1 MKQKI
6 VSEKQ
11 TGSMAIGGN
20 GMDQN
25 AVNARIKRQKIKKGI
40 RNTITYIFLGFLGFV
55 LIYPLLWMVASSF
68 KDNSQIFSSLSF
80 IPPSLNI
87 QHYID
92 GWQGVGEY
100 TFTTFF
106 KNTFCIVIPSTAF
119 MVVSCFLVAYGFARF
134 EFPMKKFLFA
144 AMLATLMLPSS
155 VLIIPRYMLYRE
167 FGWLDTYLPFIVPAM
182 FAGNSFFI
190 FQLVQFFRGIPREL
204 DEAAEID
211 GCGSFRTLIEIL
223 LPICKPALV
232 SVILFNVIWTWN
244 DFMGPLI
251 YISSVKK
258 YPLSLALRMTLD
270 LGSAAAWN
278 EVFAM
283 SVLSILPP
291 VILFFCGQKYFID
304 GISSSGLKG

>member
-1 MKQKI
+1 MKENLTTPVQAAQERRPDRQE
-6 VSEKQ
+6 V
-11 TGSMAIGGN
+11 
-20 GMDQN
+20 D
-25 AVNARIKRQKIKKGI
+25 ARLRRQKTKKRAG
-40 RNTITYIFLGFLGFV
+40 NTIAYIFLGLLGFV

-68 KDNSQIFSSLSF
+68 KDNGEIFQSMSI
-80 IPPSLNI
+80 IPPSLSI

-100 TFTTFF
+100 TFATFF
-106 KNTFCIVIPSTAF
+106 KNTFTIVIPATIF
-119 MVVSCFLVAYGFARF
+119 VVVSCFLVAYGFARF
-134 EFPMKKFLFA
+134 EFPMKKFLFT
-144 AMLATLMLPSS
+144 AMMATLMLPGA
-155 VLIIPRYMLYRE
+155 VLIIPRYMLFKE
-167 FGWLDTYLPFIVPAM
+167 FGWLDTYLPFIVPCL

-190 FQLVQFFRGIPREL
+190 FQLIQFFRGIPRDL
-204 DEAAEID
+204 DEAAKID
-211 GCGSFRTLIEIL
+211 GCNSFQTLVRVL

-251 YISSVKK
+251 YISSVNR

-270 LGSAAAWN
+270 LGSAASWN

-304 GISSSGLKG
+304 GIATSGLKG

>member
-1 MKQKI
+1 MK
-6 VSEKQ
+6 EKNVCS
-11 TGSMAIGGN
+11 TRAGGAG
-20 GMDQN
+20 GMDRRKID
-25 AVNARIKRQKIKKGI
+25 ARLRHQKMKRRIS
-40 RNTITYIFLGFLGFV
+40 NTIAYIFLSFLGLI
-55 LIYPLLWMVASSF
+55 LIYPLLWMAASSF
-68 KDNSQIFSSLSF
+68 KENSEIFNSMSI
-80 IPPSLNI
+80 IPPTLNI
-87 QHYID
+87 QHYLD

-100 TFTTFF
+100 TFATFF
-106 KNTFCIVIPSTAF
+106 TNTFCIVIPATVF
-119 MVVSCFLVAYGFARF
+119 VVVSCFLVAYGFARF
-134 EFPMKKFLFA
+134 EFPMKRFLFT
-144 AMLATLMLPSS
+144 AMMATLMLPGA
-155 VLIIPRYMLYRE
+155 VLIIPRYMLFNE
-167 FGWLDTYLPFIVPAM
+167 FGWLDTYFPFTIPAL

-190 FQLVQFFRGIPREL
+190 FQLIQFFRGIPREL

-211 GCGSFRTLIEIL
+211 GCNSFQTLIRVL

-251 YISSVKK
+251 YISSVNK

-270 LGSAAAWN
+270 LGSAASWN

-291 VILFFCGQKYFID
+291 VILFFSGQKYFID

>member
-1 MKQKI
+1 MK
-6 VSEKQ
+6 
-11 TGSMAIGGN
+11 
-20 GMDQN
+20 
-25 AVNARIKRQKIKKGI
+25 KRI
-40 RNTITYIFLGFLGFV
+40 RNIVAYLFLCLLGIV
-55 LIYPLLWMVASSF
+55 LVYPLLWMLASSF
-68 KDNSQIFSSLSF
+68 KENNEIFNSMSILPSSLN
-80 IPPSLNI
+80 L
-87 QHYID
+87 QYYVD

-106 KNTFCIVIPSTAF
+106 ANTFCIVIPSTVF
-119 MVVSCFLVAYGFARF
+119 MIISCFLVAYGFARF
-134 EFPMKKFLFA
+134 EFPFKKILFA
-144 AMLATLMLPSS
+144 AMLSTLMLPNA
-155 VLIIPRYMLYRE
+155 VLIIPRYMLYKQL
-167 FGWLDTYLPFIVPAM
+167 GWLDSYLPFVVPAM

-204 DEAAEID
+204 DEAAAID
-211 GCGSFRTLIEIL
+211 GCGSFRTLISIL
-223 LPICKPALV
+223 LPLCKPALI
-232 SVILFNVIWTWN
+232 SVALFNFIWTWN

-278 EVFAM
+278 EIFAM

-291 VILFFCGQKYFID
+291 VILFFSGQKYFIE